1 MESDMQTERIL
12 KTGEKIHVIHRQLY
26 EGDARR
32 HFIGVVE
39 ACEGAI
45 ARVTGYLF
53 AMDSKL
59 NQFVKRNSSRTRL
72 IPLDSAGVIVN
83 VLPATAQIERITYKY
98 RPAGDVL
105 VTDGGDW
112 HLDLTHL

>member
-1 MESDMQTERIL
+1 MIINS
-12 KTGEKIHVIHRQLY
+12 GEKVHIIHRQLF

-32 HFIGVVE
+32 HFVGVVE
-39 ACEGAI
+39 TCEFTL

-53 AMDSKL
+53 AVDTKT
-59 NQFVKRNSSRTRL
+59 NQFVRRDSLRTRVV
-72 IPLDSAGVIVN
+72 PLDSSGVIVN
-83 VLPATAQIERITYKY
+83 ILPEHVKIEKITYKY
-98 RPAGDVL
+98 RPAGDIL

>member
-1 MESDMQTERIL
+1 MIINS
-12 KTGEKIHVIHRQLY
+12 GEKVHVIHRQLF

-32 HFIGVVE
+32 HFVGVVE
-39 ACEGAI
+39 TCEGTL

-53 AMDSKL
+53 AVDAKT
-59 NQFVKRNSSRTRL
+59 NQFVRRDSLRIR
-72 IPLDSAGVIVN
+72 IVPLDSAGVIVN
-83 VLPATAQIERITYKY
+83 VLPEQVKIEKITYKY
-98 RPAGDVL
+98 RPAGDIL